1 RGLMQIMPSTASFIA
16 QDRRLRGSKK
26 HRDSLFD
33 PEKNLAL
40 GEKYIDIL
48 MDEKV
53 VMGDLFKM
61 LAAWNGGPGNL
72 NKWLR
77 KVKYYNDPLLFIESI
92 PSKETRIFVER
103 VLTNYWIYQARF
115 NNNIVSLR
123 LIAEGKWPKYL
134 FKPHN
139 NIEIAEDQ

>member
-1 RGLMQIMPSTASFIA
+1 MG
-16 QDRRLRGSKK
+16 
-26 HRDSLFD
+26 
-33 PEKNLAL
+33 
-40 GEKYIDIL
+40 
-48 MDEKV
+48 EKV

-77 KVKYYNDPLLFIESI
+77 KGKYYNDPLLFIESI

-123 LIAEGKWPKYL
+123 LVAEGKWPKYL
-134 FKPHN
+134 SKSHN